1 MGGSPVPSPA
11 LAAGGGGGDR
21 QPSEGAGPLGMRRQ
35 APFISSAL
43 FVGRVPL
50 RSLNCPAAGRLEGQL
65 RPSAAAAASSLRH
78 VSVGLDVDAGRTQ
91 WREIF
96 DGSCNNR

>member
-11 LAAGGGGGDR
+11 LAAGGGGGR

-35 APFISSAL
+35 VPFISSAL

-50 RSLNCPAAGRLEGQL
+50 LSLNCPAAGRLEGQL
-65 RPSAAAAASSLRH
+65 WPSAAATAGSLRH
-78 VSVGLDVDAGRTQ
+78 VSVGLGVGAGREQ
-91 WREIF
+91 WREMF